1 MYWWVWKVNRM
12 VGKPGFGNF
21 IWMVWFAELF
31 IAVAS
36 LRNVRQNCHDRM
48 RTHTHM
54 LWQSKIY
61 FKILAGSKE
70 YVEWN
75 PALFFFFIL
84 AACCLYREGSIESS
98 SIQWRIVPLP
108 RFKCSGKPELV
119 SFNLVQRCYSA
130 GDILDQCSNVSKLDS
145 AREEDNKAFMFMR
158 WTAFMFMWFLHLKY
172 FSWEFVN

>member
-1 MYWWVWKVNRM
+1 M
-12 VGKPGFGNF
+12 VGKPGFGSF

-75 PALFFFFIL
+75 PALFFFFHFSSLLFIQGRE
-84 AACCLYREGSIESS
+84 YRVEFYPVKNST
-98 SIQWRIVPLP
+98 
-108 RFKCSGKPELV
+108 
-119 SFNLVQRCYSA
+119 
-130 GDILDQCSNVSKLDS
+130 
-145 AREEDNKAFMFMR
+145 
-158 WTAFMFMWFLHLKY
+158 TAKI
-172 FSWEFVN
+172 